1 MLGNKISHGVD
12 GRLDHGALNGL
23 RGLFSLHIAFDHI
36 IYNVCKKWMPSNNL
50 YGNVHMP
57 FFYLLS
63 GFSLTLAYGGTLW
76 KEVCVGR
83 ETTKSFTNGMEN
95 QNHRPSAFAL
105 KTFYWNR
112 LIRVLPLYYLATIL
126 IM

>member
-23 RGLFSLHIAFDHI
+23 RGLFSLHIALDHI
-36 IYNVCKKWMPSNNL
+36 ISNTCEKSIPSTNL

-76 KEVCVGR
+76 KEVCVVR
-83 ETTKSFTNGMEN
+83 KITTSFTNSMEISN
-95 QNHRPSAFAL
+95 KIPNAFAL

-112 LIRVLPLYYLATIL
+112 ITRVLPLYYLATTL
-126 IM
+126 CM